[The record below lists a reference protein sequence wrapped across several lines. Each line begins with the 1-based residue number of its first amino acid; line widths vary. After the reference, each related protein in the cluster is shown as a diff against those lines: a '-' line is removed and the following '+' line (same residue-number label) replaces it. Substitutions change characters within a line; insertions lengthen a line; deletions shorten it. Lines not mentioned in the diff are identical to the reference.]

1 MYMMAM
7 TLYPDT
13 AEHALHQYPEV
24 HCLPFEISKFEE
36 RNGHEIFTPVKQTE
50 LLPKGYD
57 IGESRVAQEARRQD
71 WSDAAR

>member
-36 RNGHEIFTPVKQTE
+36 RNGHEIFTHVNKPSFYQK
-50 LLPKGYD
+50 L
-57 IGESRVAQEARRQD
+57 
-71 WSDAAR
+71 